1 MNHSV
6 RPLPALRYLL
16 AASFLIAA
24 SAQAAPTADLT
35 ITGRITPPSCNLS
48 LDGGGTLD
56 FGEHAFN
63 SLVFD
68 GTKLD
73 SKTIGLNITCEGK
86 TRVGLHVVDNR
97 ASSKVL
103 KASLNVNA
111 WGSNNATITDAFIF
125 GLGSVAGPDSTQ
137 IPIGGYM
144 FGFKEGDVQAD
155 LNKATVLYSADKRT
169 WLAETIQ
176 RQFISP
182 NFTYAFFV
190 GSPGAGATPAAVDSV
205 TGSLTVTPTIN
216 RAAALPTTE
225 AINLNGSATISLVYL

>member
-6 RPLPALRYLL
+6 RPLPALRCLL
-16 AASFLIAA
+16 AASFLMAA

-35 ITGRITPPSCNLS
+35 IIGRITPPSCNLE
-48 LDGGGTLD
+48 LAGGGILN

-63 SLVFD
+63 SLAHD

-73 SKTIGLNITCEGK
+73 SKTIGLNITCNGK

-103 KASLNVNA
+103 KASLNINA
-111 WGSNNATITDAFIF
+111 WGSNNATIGDPFIF
-125 GLGSVAGPDSTQ
+125 GLGSVAGPDDTQ

-155 LNKATVLYSADKRT
+155 DSKATVLFSADKRA
-169 WLAETIQ
+169 WSAEAIQ

-182 NFTYAFFV
+182 NYTYAFFL
-190 GSPGAGATPAAVDSV
+190 GSPGAGATPAAIASV
-205 TGSLTVTPTIN
+205 AGSLTVTPTIN
-216 RAAALPTTE
+216 RAAALPTST
-225 AINLNGSATISLVYL
+225 AIDLNGSATISLVYL

>member
-1 MNHSV
+1 MNHSA

-24 SAQAAPTADLT
+24 SAQAAPTADLKV
-35 ITGRITPPSCNLS
+35 IGRITPPSCDLS
-48 LDGGGTLD
+48 LDGGGTLN

-63 SLVFD
+63 SLAYD
-68 GTKLD
+68 GTKLEP
-73 SKTIGLNITCEGK
+73 KTIGLNIKCTGM

-103 KASLNVNA
+103 KSSLNVNA
-111 WGSNNATITDAFIF
+111 WGSINSTITDAFIF
-125 GLGSVAGPDSTQ
+125 GLGSVAGPDNTQ

-144 FGFKEGDVQAD
+144 FGFKEGDVQAGG
-155 LNKATVLYSADKRT
+155 NKATVLYSADKRT
-169 WLAETIQ
+169 WSSEAIL

-182 NFTYAFFV
+182 NFTYSFFL
-190 GSPGAGATPAAVDSV
+190 GSPGANATPVAVESV
-205 TGSLTVTPTIN
+205 AGSLTVTPTIN

-225 AINLNGSATISLVYL
+225 AINLDGSATISLVYL

>member
-35 ITGRITPPSCNLS
+35 IPGRITPPSCNLS
-48 LDGGGTLD
+48 LDGEGKLHFD
-56 FGEHAFN
+56 ERAFN
-63 SLVFD
+63 SLKVD

-73 SKTIGLNITCEGK
+73 SKTIGLSITCDGK

-103 KASLNVNA
+103 KASLNVDA

-125 GLGSVAGPDSTQ
+125 GLGAVAGPDDVQ

-155 LNKATVLYSADKRT
+155 KTKATVLYSADKRT
-169 WLAETIQ
+169 WSAEAIQ

-182 NFTYAFFV
+182 NFTYAFFI
-190 GSPGAGATPAAVDSV
+190 GSPGGGATPAAVDSV
-205 TGSLTVTPTIN
+205 TGLLTVTPTIN
-216 RAAALPTTE
+216 RAAALPTTT
-225 AINLNGSATISLVYL
+225 AIDLNGSATISLVYL

>member
-35 ITGRITPPSCNLS
+35 ITGVIKPPSCDLS
-48 LDGGGTLD
+48 LDADGKLD
-56 FGEHAFN
+56 FEERAFN
-63 SLVFD
+63 SLNVD

-73 SKTIGLNITCEGK
+73 SKTVGLKITCNGT

-103 KASLNVNA
+103 KSSLNVNA

-125 GLGSVAGPDSTQ
+125 GLGSVEGPENTQ

-144 FGFKEGDVQAD
+144 FGFKEGDVYAD
-155 LNKATVLYSADKRT
+155 TNKAVVLYSADKRT
-169 WLAETIQ
+169 WFAEAIQ

-182 NFTYAFFV
+182 NYTYAFFV
-190 GSPGAGATPAAVDSV
+190 GSPGAGSTPRAIDSV
-205 TGSLTVTPTIN
+205 TGTLTVTPTIN
-216 RAAALPTTE
+216 RAAALPTTTE
-225 AINLNGSATISLVYL
+225 INLNGSATISLVYL

>member
-1 MNHSV
+1 MNYSV
-6 RPLPALRYLL
+6 RPLPALRHLL
-16 AASFLIAA
+16 AASFLIAT

-35 ITGRITPPSCNLS
+35 ITGRITPPSCDLS
-48 LDGGGTLD
+48 LDGEGKLH

-63 SLVFD
+63 SLAYD

-73 SKTIGLNITCEGK
+73 SKTIGLNITCNGK

-103 KASLNVNA
+103 KSSLNVNA
-111 WGSNNATITDAFIF
+111 WGSVNSTITDAFIF
-125 GLGSVAGPDSTQ
+125 GLGAVAGPDDAQ

-155 LNKATVLYSADKRT
+155 KTKATVLYSADKRT
-169 WLAETIQ
+169 WAAEAIQ

-182 NFTYAFFV
+182 NFTYAFFL
-190 GSPGAGATPAAVDSV
+190 GSPGAGATPAAVESV
-205 TGSLTVTPTIN
+205 SGLLTVTPTIN
-216 RAAALPTTE
+216 RAAALPTTT
-225 AINLNGSATISLVYL
+225 AIDLNGSATISLVYL